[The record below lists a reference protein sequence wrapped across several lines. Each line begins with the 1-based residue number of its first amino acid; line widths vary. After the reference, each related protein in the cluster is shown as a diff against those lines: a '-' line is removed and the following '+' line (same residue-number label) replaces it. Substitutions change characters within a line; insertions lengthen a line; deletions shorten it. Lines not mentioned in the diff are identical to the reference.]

1 METKRCSSC
10 SRGPQALDQFLDK
23 FGRTCTVCL
32 KCRVKTQRLRKPDKN
47 PPRCTHCDKN
57 PCFNFPG
64 NKRGVLCADHKEPGM
79 VNVKSLK
86 CEHENCMTQPCFN
99 FQGQLFGRF
108 CATHRLE
115 GMVNLR
121 ERPCEHEGCAKKPSY
136 NVPGETRG
144 SFCRGHALEGMIDV
158 LCDKCTVEG
167 CGARAIYNV
176 WPNKKGIL
184 CFEHR
189 TDDMINVKTARC
201 VTDGCFTVP
210 VFNFP
215 GQKRGE
221 RCFNHREQGMIDV
234 RNPRCKTPMCDIILF
249 GNKIGYCARCSVY
262 MLPDAPT
269 SRRFKTR
276 EMAVRDFLRAT
287 WPDCD
292 ITHDKRVECH
302 LYRPDFVFDMGSH
315 TIVIEID
322 ENQHKSYDTSCDNK
336 RLMSIFQGLGSRP
349 MVMIRFNPD
358 SYTGHRGCWTRDNKL
373 VDDGRPW
380 AKRLGVL
387 KERVDH
393 WFDTEPA
400 RELSVEHLFFDDY

>member
-1 METKRCSSC
+1 
-10 SRGPQALDQFLDK
+10 
-23 FGRTCTVCL
+23 
-32 KCRVKTQRLRKPDKN
+32 
-47 PPRCTHCDKN
+47 
-57 PCFNFPG
+57 
-64 NKRGVLCADHKEPGM
+64 
-79 VNVKSLK
+79 
-86 CEHENCMTQPCFN
+86 
-99 FQGQLFGRF
+99 
-108 CATHRLE
+108 
-115 GMVNLR
+115 
-121 ERPCEHEGCAKKPSY
+121 
-136 NVPGETRG
+136 
-144 SFCRGHALEGMIDV
+144 MIDV

-176 WPNKKGIL
+176 WPNKNGIL

-189 TDDMINVKTARC
+189 TDDMINVKTTRC

-215 GQKRGE
+215 DQKRGE

-234 RNPRCKTPMCDIILF
+234 RNPRCKTPMCDVILP
-249 GNKIGYCARCSVY
+249 GNKTGYCARCSVY

-269 SRRFKTR
+269 SKRFKTR
-276 EMAVRDFLRAT
+276 EMAVRDFLRKT

-302 LYRPDFVFDMGSH
+302 ACRPDFVLDLGSH
-315 TIVIEID
+315 TVVVEID

-358 SYTGHRGCWTRDNKL
+358 SYTGHRGCWTKDNKL

-380 AKRLGVL
+380 AKRLEVL
-387 KERVDH
+387 KERVGH

-400 RELSVEHLFFDDY
+400 RELSIEHLFFDYR